1 MILVHRVVILLLF
14 LYEADL
20 DKQLDDVD
28 VPEVAEE
35 ESSDVNA
42 DGNDGSKNE
51 ELEQENKESD
61 EKMDEQQTEEVSTK
75 CDFIISLW
83 YYRPQFVLDVF
94 YVAYMCYIFAKCR
107 LCSVKINFCCLHG
120 GFFACCKALFVLL
133 L

>member
-35 ESSDVNA
+35 ESGDVNA

-83 YYRPQFVLDVF
+83 Y
-94 YVAYMCYIFAKCR
+94 
-107 LCSVKINFCCLHG
+107 
-120 GFFACCKALFVLL
+120 
-133 L
+133 